1 MGASKVVEQ
10 NQSLSPGSC
19 DADKLAFSK
28 ARPVDVSVDVKPDFG
43 QNVVNKS
50 DFQTSPKQSSDYLR
64 QGSRLSKQGTCVESN
79 IVVILSVV
87 FAIIIKLLELFEGVI
102 TSMVNVLN
110 RPPMFQSKYS
120 GTSKPG
126 FSALSVQD
134 KFPLYS
140 SEAFTEEKAQNFV
153 IVKENSLVFEEVDV
167 NVNDT
172 VDFQDVVVSEVI
184 PSDVK
189 LNEITDSG
197 VPLSNN
203 NSSKRDSI
211 VNSVQGSVRS
221 SVPSV
226 LNDFRSEAGA
236 ENRM

>member
-1 MGASKVVEQ
+1 
-10 NQSLSPGSC
+10 
-19 DADKLAFSK
+19 
-28 ARPVDVSVDVKPDFG
+28 
-43 QNVVNKS
+43 
-50 DFQTSPKQSSDYLR
+50 
-64 QGSRLSKQGTCVESN
+64 
-79 IVVILSVV
+79 
-87 FAIIIKLLELFEGVI
+87 
-102 TSMVNVLN
+102 MVNVLN

-120 GTSKPG
+120 GTGKPG
-126 FSALSVQD
+126 VSALSVQD
-134 KFPLYS
+134 NFPLYS
-140 SEAFTEEKAQNFV
+140 SEAFKEEKPQNFV

-203 NSSKRDSI
+203 NSPKSDSI
-211 VNSVQGSVRS
+211 VNSAQGSASS

-226 LNDFRSEAGA
+226 LNDFHSEAGA
-236 ENRM
+236 EIECNAALYANSCTKPISACVDNGVEEPDSNVCLHFVAGSSTLPVSIEGHNF